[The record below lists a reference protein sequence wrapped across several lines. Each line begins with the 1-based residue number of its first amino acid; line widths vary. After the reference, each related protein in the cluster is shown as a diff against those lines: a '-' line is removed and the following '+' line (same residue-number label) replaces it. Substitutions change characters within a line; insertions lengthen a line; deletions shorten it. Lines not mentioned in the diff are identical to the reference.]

1 MEKQTLG
8 QKISELRKKKNMT
21 QLELANKLNITDK
34 AVSKWERDISCPDIN
49 TFPKLA
55 EILEVSVDELLKAN
69 NAISEDKETK
79 DIVDLVLKAVPLG
92 LGIGV
97 ALLAAFNQ
105 LQWNEA
111 VSLLAIAVV
120 ALSARHFRE
129 K

>member
-8 QKISELRKKKNMT
+8 QKIAELRKAKNMT
-21 QLELANKLNITDK
+21 QLELANQLNITDK

-55 EILEVSVDELLKAN
+55 ELLGVSVDELLKVN
-69 NAISEDKETK
+69 NAISENKETK

-97 ALLAAFNQ
+97 AILASFNQ

-120 ALSARHFRE
+120 ALSARNFRE